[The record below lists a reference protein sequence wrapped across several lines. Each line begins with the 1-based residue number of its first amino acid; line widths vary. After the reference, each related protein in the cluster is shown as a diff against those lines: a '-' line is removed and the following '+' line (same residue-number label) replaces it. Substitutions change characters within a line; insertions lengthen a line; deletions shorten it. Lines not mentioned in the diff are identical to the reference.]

1 MSNPRSNRNAICEKN
16 PWVSRSMGVHKSKI
30 EAANK
35 AAKEH
40 GCRHRYND
48 QGFVVATSRA
58 ARNDAMK
65 FHGMGDR
72 DGGYG
77 DHTG

>member
-1 MSNPRSNRNAICEKN
+1 MARNSREAICEKN
-16 PWVSRSMGVHKSKI
+16 PWTSRSMGVHPDQVKEVREDMKRHGVRAQLTNDGQIVCTSK
-30 EAANK
+30 
-35 AAKEH
+35 
-40 GCRHRYND
+40 
-48 QGFVVATSRA
+48 A

-65 FHGMGDR
+65 YFGVVDR